1 MRLVGLAVG
10 AGFLLAAGLIA
21 AIWWLQFGPES
32 DIKTR
37 LNTSLT
43 KDLTPSSN
51 TNLLTS
57 LKTYVNNRDEQ
68 IDLAEASAIGQTDL
82 LANGLQAL
90 EEEDFNG
97 ALKTYRQMDPGS
109 VVREA
114 LAWSIASASAADIP
128 ARLIAEFQGELGDWP
143 LQSRMRGNHER
154 AVLRQASDAGAIIA
168 AFTSKEPE
176 SNLATVMLARA
187 YLETGDME
195 SATRLVRTW
204 WPAARL
210 SAKRQEKYLDEF
222 ASLLR
227 SSDHKLRMDR
237 LLYAGKTALALKLSG
252 PAKADS
258 LARGRAA
265 VVDRKSDSERT
276 LRKVDES
283 WNDDPGLLYSKILL
297 ARRKGNYEEA
307 AQLLRAAPREPEHLI
322 DPDKWW
328 VEQRIVSREMLER
341 GRKSQAYEIAAAHGA
356 TGNAAIADAEFHAGW
371 YALRFL
377 EKPKL
382 AQKHFAA
389 LRDIVTT
396 PISTSR
402 ALYWLGRA
410 AEADQ
415 RADEAKTFFEQAAET
430 SGTFYGQLA
439 NERLKRTRLDL
450 HPVAPTM
457 AERKTLTSN
466 PLFQA
471 ILAFEAIGEDRRA
484 GILYRHLARTLSD
497 PAQLVL
503 LAQRLQKRG
512 NHPGV
517 LTIGK
522 LAFNRGIQVEQLAFP
537 LGAIPENG
545 TVSVSS
551 VSPSSGSPSS
561 VSPANLAMM
570 YAIARQES
578 GFRADAVSPVG
589 ALGLLQVMPKT
600 AKAVAKGLELAYSDN
615 ALVQDPGLNATI
627 GATYFQKQLK
637 RWNGSFVL
645 TLAAYNAGPNRL
657 KTWLVRFG
665 DPRGKSTDEIID
677 WIETI
682 PFPETRNYV
691 MRVMEAYQVY
701 QTQISNS
708 PLRLAEDLA
717 TGG

>member
-10 AGFLLAAGLIA
+10 AGFLLATGLIA
-21 AIWWLQFGPES
+21 AIWWLQFGPDS
-32 DIKTR
+32 DINAR
-37 LNTSLT
+37 LNTGLSAGQNVNMNT
-43 KDLTPSSN
+43 SSN
-51 TNLLTS
+51 TSLHTS
-57 LKTYVNNRDEQ
+57 LKTYLNNQGEQ
-68 IDLAEASAIGQTDL
+68 GNLVEVSSPGETDL
-82 LANGLQAL
+82 LANGLREL
-90 EEEDFNG
+90 EEGDFNG
-97 ALKTYRQMDPGS
+97 ALKTYRQMVPDS
-109 VVREA
+109 AVRQA
-114 LAWSIASASAADIP
+114 LAWSITSASAADIS
-128 ARLIAEFQGELGDWP
+128 ASLIAEFQGELGDWP
-143 LQSRMRGNHER
+143 LQSRIIGNHER
-154 AVLRQASDAGAIIA
+154 AVLREARDAGAIIA
-168 AFTSKEPE
+168 EFEPE
-176 SNLATVMLARA
+176 KPESILATVTLARA
-187 YLETGDME
+187 YLETGDTA

-204 WPAARL
+204 WPTARL

-222 ASLLR
+222 TSLLR
-227 SSDHKLRMDR
+227 PSDHKQRMDR
-237 LLYAGKTALALKLSG
+237 LLYAGKTALALKLSA

-258 LARGRAA
+258 LAKGRAA
-265 VVDRKSDSERT
+265 VADRKSDAERT
-276 LRKVDES
+276 LGKVHES

-297 ARRKGNYEEA
+297 ARRKGNYDEA
-307 AQLLRAAPREPEHLI
+307 AKLLRAAPRESEHLI

-328 VEQRIVSREMLER
+328 VEQRIISREMLER
-341 GRKSQAYEIAAAHGA
+341 GKISQAYEIVAAHGA

-382 AQKHFAA
+382 AEQHFAA
-389 LRDIVTT
+389 VRDIVTT
-396 PISTSR
+396 PISKSR

-410 AEADQ
+410 TEADQ
-415 RADEAKTFFEQAAET
+415 RADEAKTFFEQAADT
-430 SGTFYGQLA
+430 PGTFYGQLA
-439 NERLKRTRLDL
+439 NERLERARLDL
-450 HPVAPTM
+450 HDVTPAM
-457 AERKTLTSN
+457 AERKTLASN
-466 PLFQA
+466 PLYQA
-471 ILAFEAIGEDRRA
+471 ILAFESIGEDRRA

-512 NHPGV
+512 DHPGA
-517 LTIGK
+517 LGIGK
-522 LAFNRGIQVEQLAFP
+522 LAFNRGIPIEQLAFP
-537 LGAIPENG
+537 LGAIPENRA
-545 TVSVSS
+545 VSS
-551 VSPSSGSPSS
+551 T
-561 VSPANLAMM
+561 NLAMM

-600 AKAVAKGLELAYSDN
+600 AKAVAKGLELAYSDT

-627 GATYFQKQLK
+627 GATYFQKQLQ

-657 KTWLVRFG
+657 KTWLERFG

-701 QTQISNS
+701 QTRISNS

-717 TGG
+717 AGG